1 MVNQL
6 ADATR
11 NEGVDF
17 AIVTALHVERNAV
30 RDRLNG
36 YDIIQDPGDV
46 YTYYLGTIEI
56 PGSQD
61 AYRVVVVQLLDP
73 GNVEAGI
80 AAARLIQRWRPRNVL
95 MVGIAGGVATAGVRL
110 GDVVVARNVH
120 YYEPAK
126 DTPAGEQL
134 RSDEY
139 FSSLLLWDRARSY
152 EAADWK
158 DEVRVEAPTEHQG
171 FVPRA
176 LFGTIASGERVI
188 ADQAVLDALRQ
199 RSPKLMA
206 VAMEGAGIARAV
218 AGTDS
223 RFLEVRG
230 ISDLADQ
237 QKDDRWHDYAANG
250 AAAFVVGFLRSR
262 PVPSLQEEEQLRA
275 DAHGGT
281 SGPPLIILR
290 AQSLRPIRPDELL
303 TALPAELQIRDHVTI
318 PLDFTALSSQTKVTN
333 PEAALARMLG
343 EQNGLIAALAEQEGE
358 LVFHG
363 LIAIPLAFLAGY
375 VVADRQPVR
384 LFDYHPDLE
393 TWSWPEDLDVAP
405 PLQVTGFPAARTAT
419 VGAVVVRVSITFQVT
434 AEATAVVVP
443 DPVAAIDLIVPEPRR
458 NLIRSEAQTR
468 EYGRVFRQALDQIVR
483 LLPNTTQVHVF
494 YSGPV
499 SLAFRMGQQVSENI
513 HPPVTVWNHGRGYDW
528 GFDLGGVSRGDGGIV
543 RLE

>member
-6 ADATR
+6 AGATP
-11 NEGVDF
+11 NEAVDV
-17 AIVTALHVERNAV
+17 AIVTVLHVERNAV
-30 RDRLNG
+30 RDRLDE
-36 YDIIQDPGDV
+36 YDIIQDPGDI
-46 YTYYLGTIEI
+46 YTYYLGTIAI
-56 PGSQD
+56 PGSHD

-73 GNVEAGI
+73 GNVEAAI
-80 AAARLIQRWRPRNVL
+80 AAARLLQRWHPRNVL

-126 DTPAGEQL
+126 DTPAGEQI

-139 FSSLLLWDRARSY
+139 FSDLLLRGRAQSY

-176 LFGTIASGERVI
+176 HFGTIASGERVI
-188 ADQAVLDALRQ
+188 ADQAALDALRQ

-206 VAMEGAGIARAV
+206 VAMEGVGIARAV

-237 QKDDRWHDYAANG
+237 RKDDRWHDYAAN
-250 AAAFVVGFLRSR
+250 AVAAFVVGFLRSR
-262 PVPSLQEEEQLRA
+262 PIPSLQEEERLRA
-275 DAHGGT
+275 DTHAGT
-281 SGPPLIILR
+281 SGPPLVILR

-303 TALPAELQIRDHVTI
+303 IALPVELRARDHITI
-318 PLDFTALSSQTKVTN
+318 PLDFTDLSSQTKVTN
-333 PEAALARMLG
+333 PEAALTRLLD
-343 EQNGLIAALAEQEGE
+343 QQDGLMAALAVQEGE

-375 VVADRQPVR
+375 VIGDRQPVK

-393 TWSWPEDLDVAP
+393 TWSWPEDLDIDP
-405 PLQVTGFPAARTAT
+405 PLQVTGLPTARAATA
-419 VGAVVVRVSITFQVT
+419 GEVVVRVSVTFQV
-434 AEATAVVVP
+434 ASDATAVVVP
-443 DPVAAIDLIVPEPRR
+443 HPIAAIDLAVPEPRR

-483 LLPNTTQVHVF
+483 VLPNTTRVHVF

-499 SLAFRMGQQVSENI
+499 ALAFRMGQQVSENI
-513 HPPVTVWNHGRGYDW
+513 HPPVTVWNYGRGYDW
-528 GFDLGGVSRGDGGIV
+528 GIDLESVSRGDGEIV
-543 RLE
+543 RPE